1 MDLRE
6 QARLKALQEMA
17 ARQKQFK
24 QDIKDLDQSP
34 IEIKDK
40 KLSEGFAI
48 PVGDPRNNDLG
59 AKQKLQSGEAFRA
72 KIEALTDKS
81 KPIEE
86 MDYLPKP
93 NPVKEP
99 SNTLD
104 YKDLKKEYS
113 TKRKQELAQKFAKAK
128 DALPETTSVV
138 SKLVDKMQET
148 VRATG
153 LDDHLRKLA
162 KGSKAIGGIAAIPAA
177 LMAGRADQAMA
188 DVLIPGG
195 LEGAG
200 EGSDIPMQ
208 DDTPQVE
215 MMSNYATDPN
225 MRRMALQELRSR
237 RR

>member
-1 MDLRE
+1 
-6 QARLKALQEMA
+6 MA

-40 KLSEGFAI
+40 KLSEGFKAS
-48 PVGDPRNNDLG
+48 VGNPRGYDNKPTTQIVENAGDWKARLDAELEARRSMRG
-59 AKQKLQSGEAFRA
+59 EEEKVTKYKQDF
-72 KIEALTDKS
+72 TDK
-81 KPIEE
+81 PPRPEGE
-86 MDYLPKP
+86 
-93 NPVKEP
+93 
-99 SNTLD
+99 TLD
-104 YKDLKKEYS
+104 YKKLKQEKKLLDKKELAKGLV
-113 TKRKQELAQKFAKAK
+113 KRVEGLVDSPGKITIGQDMAKKAK
-128 DALPETTSVV
+128 EA
-138 SKLVDKMQET
+138 

-177 LMAGRADQAMA
+177 IMAGSADQAMA

-200 EGSDIPMQ
+200 EGSDMPMQ